1 MTAYRFSYKV
11 IHHMKIAVISDTHL
25 THPTDAFRRH
35 METFFADAGIMLHAG
50 DMTSA
55 SVFDYLSNWDLR
67 AVRGN
72 MDDHDLATL
81 PEQRI
86 ETIDGVR
93 IGIMHGWGPPK
104 GIEERVRDSFSDVD
118 IVVFGHSHMPAKMTN
133 RGVILFNPGS
143 YRGGYAGKGSVG
155 IIEISEKLSFHH
167 LVVEY

>member
-1 MTAYRFSYKV
+1 MRV
-11 IHHMKIAVISDTHL
+11 AVISDTHL
-25 THPTDAFRRH
+25 THPTDVFRRH
-35 METFFADAGIMLHAG
+35 MKAFFADAGIMLHAG
-50 DMTSA
+50 DMTSS

-72 MDDHDLATL
+72 MDDHDLAAAL
-81 PEQRI
+81 PERRI
-86 ETIDGVR
+86 EIIAGVR
-93 IGIMHGWGPPK
+93 IGMIHGSGSPE
-104 GIEERVRDSFSDVD
+104 GIEDRVRDSFSDVD
-118 IVVFGHSHMPAKMTN
+118 IVVFGHSHISAKMTN